1 MDLNECK
8 DIKIHQFIE
17 VDINEDEIFKYD
29 TNGDYYNDKCFP
41 YSENGIDK
49 IMYDRK
55 EEFNNNNMSLCEKNC
70 NFNGYNSTNKRVDC
84 ECYIKESLVPF
95 YNVTINSDSLINK
108 LKNIKNLINIEIF
121 KCFKS
126 LFSIKGLLKNI
137 GSYIFLFFI
146 LSTSI
151 LIFVFYLKDYKKFK
165 KKISKLPDK
174 MFNQEIKDK
183 NKITS
188 ETKIKNKKNKSK
200 AHGNNLKMNK
210 LNNHIKKNKEKAEKL
225 DKSDQN
231 KLVEDKIFVL
241 SKRSKKLVSRLKTKS
256 NFKEIVNIKKTESE
270 LNSLDYND
278 ALLHD
283 NRTFFQY
290 YCSLMKENQL
300 FMFTFIRK
308 NDYNSRVIKICLFIN
323 DIALSFTVNA
333 LFFNDSTMHKI
344 YIDEGKYNF
353 LYQIP
358 QILFSSMISIVIN
371 NLLIFVS
378 LTEKDALKI
387 KSQIYYFSAIKLRN
401 ELLKFVWIKFMI
413 FHILNTLFMIF
424 FWIYISLFCLVYHNT
439 QIQLITDTLISYGTS
454 NLYPFIIGI
463 FPGIFRILSL
473 KSKVKRPL
481 MYKFSQILASL

>member
-1 MDLNECK
+1 M
-8 DIKIHQFIE
+8 
-17 VDINEDEIFKYD
+17 
-29 TNGDYYNDKCFP
+29 
-41 YSENGIDK
+41 
-49 IMYDRK
+49 
-55 EEFNNNNMSLCEKNC
+55 
-70 NFNGYNSTNKRVDC
+70 
-84 ECYIKESLVPF
+84 
-95 YNVTINSDSLINK
+95 
-108 LKNIKNLINIEIF
+108 
-121 KCFKS
+121 
-126 LFSIKGLLKNI
+126 
-137 GSYIFLFFI
+137 
-146 LSTSI
+146 
-151 LIFVFYLKDYKKFK
+151 
-165 KKISKLPDK
+165 
-174 MFNQEIKDK
+174 
-183 NKITS
+183 
-188 ETKIKNKKNKSK
+188 
-200 AHGNNLKMNK
+200 
-210 LNNHIKKNKEKAEKL
+210 
-225 DKSDQN
+225 
-231 KLVEDKIFVL
+231 
-241 SKRSKKLVSRLKTKS
+241 
-256 NFKEIVNIKKTESE
+256 
-270 LNSLDYND
+270 DYNE

-283 NRTFFQY
+283 NRIFFQY

-401 ELLKFVWIKFMI
+401 KLLKFVWIKFMI

-424 FWIYISLFCLVYHNT
+424 FWFYISLFCAVYHNT
-439 QIQLITDTLISYGTS
+439 QVQLITDTLISYGTS
-454 NLYPFIIGI
+454 TLYPFIIGI